1 MLGRDA
7 DGQVRVAGPWVEEH
21 RIGFAVDDPGH
32 RFAGIRLRHEPTVPD
47 TEFAFDEGCWR
58 LTLPRPPIHR
68 MEYQFEL
75 SYPDGRTEIVTDP
88 DNPTST
94 PGAFGPKSVLELPG
108 YAAPAWLDRAAP
120 WPVRAELDIETAAG
134 SVAVT
139 VRSPDAPTSRLLVAH
154 DGPEYDAL
162 AGLAGFAAAM
172 VAERRVPPFQ
182 LALAAPGARDERY
195 SANPAYTT
203 ALATQVLPRLHHEL
217 GTTGPVVLMGASL
230 GALASLDVQ
239 RRHPGRVAGLFL
251 QSGSFFTTELDA
263 CEADFPH
270 FARIVDSVRAVHVDR
285 PPGRPVRTVLTC
297 GAAEENL
304 ANNRLLAAT
313 LRAQGYPAA
322 LREVPDAHNYVAWR
336 DAFDPHLAGLLREV
350 WGDA

>member
-195 SANPAYTT
+195 SANPAYT
-203 ALATQVLPRLHHEL
+203 L
-217 GTTGPVVLMGASL
+217 SL
-230 GALASLDVQ
+230 I
-239 RRHPGRVAGLFL
+239 H
-251 QSGSFFTTELDA
+251 
-263 CEADFPH
+263 
-270 FARIVDSVRAVHVDR
+270 I
-285 PPGRPVRTVLTC
+285 
-297 GAAEENL
+297 
-304 ANNRLLAAT
+304 
-313 LRAQGYPAA
+313 
-322 LREVPDAHNYVAWR
+322 
-336 DAFDPHLAGLLREV
+336 
-350 WGDA
+350 